1 MLLFIFQIWMRK
13 VPVVS
18 INEYMN
24 IYEEEVLMTFL
35 GIKEGCTHVSHTEL
49 RLLRTSN
56 LLPKSI
62 SPTHYL
68 FLGSQNKILQPY
80 CRHPQISPGIHSRAP
95 KEGKLKQTEYPSL
108 TPPPKKALYVGLS
121 VYKPVWVAA
130 IDFPWEREL
139 RKLKDCGEFTKAR
152 QRQISHL
159 SVLSFSTVQKSISDE
174 FLWKLLKQC
183 YFIKD
188 LYKGHQI
195 CFPGVN

>member
-1 MLLFIFQIWMRK
+1 MKK

-108 TPPPKKALYVGLS
+108 TPPPKKLFTWALV
-121 VYKPVWVAA
+121 
-130 IDFPWEREL
+130 
-139 RKLKDCGEFTKAR
+139 
-152 QRQISHL
+152 
-159 SVLSFSTVQKSISDE
+159 STSQFE
-174 FLWKLLKQC
+174 
-183 YFIKD
+183 
-188 LYKGHQI
+188 
-195 CFPGVN
+195 